1 MVEIGSVLAEL
12 LLEESYSALEHTKQV
27 GNWETISNARTIIM
41 QVVHVKMEE
50 MIVIQLEN
58 VIVMENFCSNKIA
71 NMQGKQFSTLQF

>member
-58 VIVMENFCSNKIA
+58 VIVMENFCYNKTA